1 LLLTIPG
8 LQFSLSLL
16 LLLFFQLAQAEGPTT
31 VSDDAL
37 RTRIAGTWQ
46 IGKSAFR
53 KEGAR
58 SLIFEKNGTIRGTY
72 PIAGSARHF
81 RILVRGRWGV
91 EHGKLVAE
99 EEFSTGEEVHVVYE
113 ILGLTGTSMIVR
125 ADTGEVS
132 LLNRK

>member
-1 LLLTIPG
+1 LLTIPG
-8 LQFSLSLL
+8 LQFFLSLL
-16 LLLFFQLAQAEGPTT
+16 LLLFVQFARAEEPAT
-31 VSDDAL
+31 VSDEAL

-46 IGKSAFR
+46 IGKSAFS

-58 SLIFEKNGTIRGTY
+58 SLVFEKNGTIHGTY

-81 RILVRGRWGV
+81 RILVRGTWSV

-99 EEFSTGEEVHVVYE
+99 EEFSTGEEVRVVYE
-113 ILGLTGTSMIVR
+113 ILALTGTSMIVR
-125 ADTGEVS
+125 ADNGEMS